1 MVSNKESKTS
11 VDWERIENDYRAG
24 VLSLREIAEKNSGTN
39 HTAIARKAKSEG
51 WARDLAARIKSKAND
66 LVTRQSVTK
75 TVTAEQLVTDSQIVD
90 ANAQVIADIRLAHRS
105 DIRRGRAI
113 SMALFREL
121 EVQTGDVA
129 ALAMLGEL
137 MAAPDDKGV
146 DKLRD
151 LYLKVISL
159 PSRTDTM
166 KKLSETLKNL
176 IALERQAFGI
186 EDGESGSGAHEA
198 GLDDLA

>member
-1 MVSNKESKTS
+1 MASNKESKAS

-24 VLSLREIAEKNSGTN
+24 VLSLREIAEKHPGTN

-51 WARDLAARIKSKAND
+51 WVRDLAARIKSKADD

-75 TVTAEQLVTDSQIVD
+75 PVTAEQRVTDSQIVD

-105 DIRRGRAI
+105 DIRSGRAI

-137 MAAPDDKGV
+137 MAAPDEKGV

-186 EDGESGSGAHEA
+186 EDGESGSGAYEA

>member
-1 MVSNKESKTS
+1 MAKKESAP
-11 VDWERIENDYRAG
+11 DWEAIERTYRAG
-24 VLSLREIAEKNSGTN
+24 VLSLREIAALHPGSN
-39 HTAIARKAKSEG
+39 HTAIARHAKREG
-51 WARDLAARIKSKAND
+51 WVRDLASRIKAKAND

-75 TVTAEQLVTDSQIVD
+75 PVTAEQRVTDTQIVD
-90 ANAQVIADIRLAHRS
+90 ANAQVIADIRIAHRS
-105 DIRRGRAI
+105 DIRSGRALT
-113 SMALFREL
+113 MALFREL
-121 EVQTGDVA
+121 EVETGDIA
-129 ALAMLGEL
+129 SLIKLGEL
-137 MAAPDDKGV
+137 MEAPDEKGV

-186 EDGESGSGAHEA
+186 EDGATGTGSHESAIDE
-198 GLDDLA
+198 LA